1 MRSQYGY
8 AHDLLLDGYDEY
20 GILGLL
26 MLLGIL
32 ASGVRALY
40 RLMIRTDYAKET
52 KLAFLCVNC
61 AVWLVFYVEPILP
74 GMQWLFACY
83 ALMNGIMD
91 AMNLTHSRAM
101 HNNGVINESATN

>member
-20 GILGLL
+20 GILGIL

-32 ASGVRALY
+32 ASGVRAWY
-40 RLMIRTDYAKET
+40 RLMIRTEYAKET
-52 KLAFLCVNC
+52 KLAFRGVNR
-61 AVWLVFYVEPILP
+61 AVWLFFYVEPILP

-83 ALMNGIMD
+83 ALINGIMD
-91 AMNLTHSRAM
+91 AMNVTDSRAI
-101 HNNGVINESATN
+101 HNNGVINESTAN

>member
-40 RLMIRTDYAKET
+40 RLMIRTDYAKEN

-91 AMNLTHSRAM
+91 AMNLTHFRAM